1 VRRRLIQSSL
11 AVAVVAVVLVGIP
24 IGLLAALAE
33 KRNAE
38 EKVAGTAA
46 LLGRAVEARDRQ
58 GEPVTTELAERV
70 SAGTYAEIELP
81 SGQTLTNGPR
91 IDGPL
96 FTGIYRT
103 DRGSTV
109 RVHQPQ
115 DAVRADIIR
124 AVVLTLVVALLAV
137 AAAVAVGLL
146 QGRRLTIPLAEL
158 AARAERLGSRA
169 ARERMAPSGIGEV
182 DRVAEMLEQ
191 SAVRVDRLIA
201 AERQF
206 ASDAS
211 HQLRTPLTALSMRL
225 EEIIAAED
233 PRTVREEARSALA
246 QVERLA
252 TVVEHLLDNVRDNN
266 LRAGPVELDDVVL
279 QQVVEWEPAFG
290 AAGRRIVATGT
301 RGLIALATP
310 SGLSQVLA
318 TLLENSLLHGAGTV
332 TVSTRSTGIS
342 LVIEVTDEGPGVPPD
357 LGARIFERSVSGRRG
372 TGLGLA
378 VAREL
383 AETDGG
389 RLELIQ
395 QRPPV
400 FALFLSSAETGPR

>member
-1 VRRRLIQSSL
+1 MRRRLIQSSL

>member
-1 VRRRLIQSSL
+1 MRSRLAWSSL
-11 AVAVVAVVLVGIP
+11 AVAAVTVLVLGVP
-24 IGLLAALAE
+24 LAVLTATTDLLRE
-33 KRNAE
+33 G
-38 EKVAGTAA
+38 AGRA
-46 LLGRAVEARDRQ
+46 LL
-58 GEPVTTELAERV
+58 LI
-70 SAGTYAEIELP
+70 AG
-81 SGQTLTNGPR
+81 
-91 IDGPL
+91 
-96 FTGIYRT
+96 
-103 DRGSTV
+103 
-109 RVHQPQ
+109 
-115 DAVRADIIR
+115 
-124 AVVLTLVVALLAV
+124 LAV
-137 AAAVAVGLL
+137 AAVAAGAATGVLL
-146 QGRRLTIPLAEL
+146 GRSLTSPLAQL
-158 AARAERLGSRA
+158 AVRAERLGSRA
-169 ARERMAPSGIGEV
+169 ARERMAPSGIAEI
-182 DRVAEMLEQ
+182 DRVAELIEA

-225 EEIIAAED
+225 EEIIAADD

-246 QVERLA
+246 QVERLI

-301 RGLIALATP
+301 RGLIAMATP

-318 TLLENSLLHGAGTV
+318 TLLENSLVHGAGTV
-332 TVSTRSTGIS
+332 TVATRSTGIS
-342 LVIEVTDEGPGVPPD
+342 LVVEVTDEGPGVPPD
-357 LGARIFERSVSGRRG
+357 LGSRIFERSVSGRRG

-389 RLELIQ
+389 RLELVQ